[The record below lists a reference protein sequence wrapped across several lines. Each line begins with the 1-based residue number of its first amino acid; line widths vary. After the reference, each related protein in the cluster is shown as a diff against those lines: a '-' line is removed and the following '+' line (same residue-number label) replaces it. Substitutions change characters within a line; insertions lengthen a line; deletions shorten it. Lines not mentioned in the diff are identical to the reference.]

1 MWRETVSSVGH
12 IRMLARPK
20 NRIRVLIADGD
31 PRTRE
36 VLARFLSE
44 HGVSAGQMAGG
55 KELLRALECDGY
67 DLVVLDVM
75 HSGEDGMS
83 LCRKVRA
90 ISAIPIILLSAAS
103 EQADCIVGLELGA
116 DDYLAKPF
124 NPREVLARIRAIL
137 RRTALTV
144 DAVPLSSCFSFDGWT
159 MDLGR
164 RTLSDPIGS
173 CIDLTSHEF
182 DLLAVFVQRPQAVL
196 SRAQLLDLLHG
207 RVSSQFDRSID
218 AQISRL
224 RRKIEANPQS
234 PRIIKTMRNEGYV
247 FAVTVKRITSCAPA
261 ARVISARPR

>member
-1 MWRETVSSVGH
+1 
-12 IRMLARPK
+12 MLARPK
-20 NRIRVLIADGD
+20 SRIRVLIADSD
-31 PRTRE
+31 SRIRD

-44 HGVSAGQMAGG
+44 HGVSTGQTEGG
-55 KELLRALECDGY
+55 EGLLRALERDRY
-67 DLVVLDVM
+67 DLVVFDIML
-75 HSGEDGMS
+75 SGGGGIS

-90 ISAIPIILLSAAS
+90 ISAIPIILLSRTG
-103 EQADCIVGLELGA
+103 EQADCIMGLEVGA

-144 DAVPLSSCFSFDGWT
+144 DPIPHSSCFSFEGWAI
-159 MDLGR
+159 DLGR

-173 CIDLTSHEF
+173 WIDLTSHEF
-182 DLLAVFVQRPQAVL
+182 DLLAIFVQRPQAVL

-234 PRIIKTMRNEGYV
+234 PRIIRTMRNEGYV
-247 FAVTVKRITSCAPA
+247 FAVTVRRMS
-261 ARVISARPR
+261 R